1 MLDAMGDTRTVLGP
15 ACSEG
20 AHKDKLLQEGGKD
33 VGRRPLRLAPE
44 TSPLQLPL
52 LLPLTLLQKPL
63 APLEPS

>member
-44 TSPLQLPL
+44 TSTLQLPL
-52 LLPLTLLQKPL
+52 LLPLKKPL